1 MVVKSCTVLQF
12 RLPFALNWLLN
23 QNFASA
29 IPKFK
34 RILVEY
40 SASGA
45 CDIKNATAIVA
56 SLSPNFS
63 LDSSSV
69 KAFLCFCFENEP
81 MKPESLQQTLIP
93 MIRQNLISETD
104 FSCVAQPLRTFR
116 KFNQSRECP
125 RHDFSFFVD
134 FLEQLPAFQLRVQK
148 DPAMQEALF
157 LSLACNA
164 DFLRTKCMVQSSK
177 LSSVCIEFFLSKFAS
192 RISNDLMLALFC
204 TLDMEAKIRVI
215 RSSSSSPSVSQAMI
229 SSIAPKESLHR
240 SASLEESLVKTLQ
253 NITKRKDAKAA
264 VEFLKKVNVE
274 TDDCTHDV
282 ITVSNECILQLQHPT
297 LACVARSGDI
307 YLAGIP
313 FFCFLCNHFLNL
325 IRFFADKIFQKLLY
339 TLECYIP
346 ERVSTSLTPPEIEV
360 YLFVPLFSLHSLEGR
375 QQSYQYWFSS
385 QLYSKIEQST
395 Y

>member
-1 MVVKSCTVLQF
+1 MCGHLQSIVRKLSKCCVPHERSVDRVLSTFRKPGTSALFSSRYFRLVSGKVCDGAYVFSAIHFPPMFRCEMVVKSCTVLQF

-116 KFNQSRECP
+116 KFNQSRECKP
-125 RHDFSFFVD
+125 FSDFFNTN
-134 FLEQLPAFQLRVQK
+134 K
-148 DPAMQEALF
+148 
-157 LSLACNA
+157 
-164 DFLRTKCMVQSSK
+164 
-177 LSSVCIEFFLSKFAS
+177 
-192 RISNDLMLALFC
+192 
-204 TLDMEAKIRVI
+204 TLN
-215 RSSSSSPSVSQAMI
+215 
-229 SSIAPKESLHR
+229 SIA
-240 SASLEESLVKTLQ
+240 
-253 NITKRKDAKAA
+253 
-264 VEFLKKVNVE
+264 
-274 TDDCTHDV
+274 
-282 ITVSNECILQLQHPT
+282 
-297 LACVARSGDI
+297 SG
-307 YLAGIP
+307 
-313 FFCFLCNHFLNL
+313 
-325 IRFFADKIFQKLLY
+325 
-339 TLECYIP
+339 
-346 ERVSTSLTPPEIEV
+346 S
-360 YLFVPLFSLHSLEGR
+360 
-375 QQSYQYWFSS
+375 
-385 QLYSKIEQST
+385 
-395 Y
+395 